1 MSLHMGKAD
10 THLHTSYSGFTKY
23 GLLKF
28 PESVISP
35 ETHVDNARRLG
46 YDVIAITD
54 HNEVEG
60 GFIAQ
65 KYARKLNDIEV
76 IVGDEVMTK
85 DGEVIGLGLT
95 EYIKPMM
102 SVEETVDVIREQG
115 ALAIAPHPFSFHV
128 RGLQEKIFDVKLD
141 AIETINGGHP
151 DAYSNWFA
159 KRVFDAFPGKWAS
172 TSSSDAHSLYT
183 FGFNW
188 TEFEGNTADDFI
200 KAVKNKTTVPKG
212 KPATVFS
219 EVQWNYDVVIGGE
232 RLLTKTLLQKPVN
245 MADNNA
251 LKVKA
256 LSLNNMKRLGGILG
270 GLMYMCPP
278 IPWIATIASCTWLH
292 RGAKKMISKADERLN
307 SIIDMVEKKSGNHRN
322 E

>member
-1 MSLHMGKAD
+1 MGKAD

-35 ETHVDNARRLG
+35 EMHVDNARRLG

-60 GFIAQ
+60 GFVAQ
-65 KYARKLNDIEV
+65 RYAKQLNDIEV
-76 IVGDEVMTK
+76 IVGDEVMTA

-95 EYIKPMM
+95 EYIEPMM
-102 SVEETVDVIREQG
+102 SIEETVDVIREQG

-151 DAYSNWFA
+151 DDYSNWFA

-200 KAVKNKTTVPKG
+200 KAIKNKTTVPMG

-232 RLLTKTLLQKPVN
+232 KLLAKTLLQKPVS

-278 IPWIATIASCTWLH
+278 IPWIATIASCTWLR
-292 RGAKKMISKADERLN
+292 RGARKMISKSDERLN
-307 SIIDMVEKKSGNHRN
+307 SIIEMFDRKTGKPQSE
-322 E
+322 

>member
-1 MSLHMGKAD
+1 MGRAD

-35 ETHVDNARRLG
+35 EMHVDNARKLG

-60 GFIAQ
+60 GFVAQ
-65 KYARKLNDIEV
+65 KYAKKFDDIDV
-76 IVGDEVMTK
+76 IVGDEVMTN
-85 DGEVIGLGLT
+85 DGEIIGLGLS

-102 SVEETVDVIREQG
+102 SIEETVDVIREQG
-115 ALAIAPHPFSFHV
+115 ALAVAPHPFSFHV
-128 RGLQEKIFDVKLD
+128 RGLQERIFDVKID

-151 DAYSNWFA
+151 DSYSNWFA
-159 KRVFDAFPGKWAS
+159 QKVFDAFPGKWAQ

-183 FGFNW
+183 FGYNW
-188 TEFEGNTADDFI
+188 TEFDGNSADEYL
-200 KAVKNKTTVPKG
+200 KAIKNKTTVPKG
-212 KPATVFS
+212 KPASVFS

-232 RLLTKTLLQKPVN
+232 KLLIKTLLQKPVDY

-251 LKVKA
+251 LKIKA
-256 LSLNNMKRLGGILG
+256 LSLTNMRRLGGILG

-278 IPWIATIASCTWLH
+278 IPWIATVASCTWLH
-292 RGAKKMISKADERLN
+292 NGAKKMTADAEKRLEN
-307 SIIDMVEKKSGNHRN
+307 IIKIVKNKEELHN
-322 E
+322 ESDL